1 MTQNKRKYVKATKEE
16 MSLLFDPKND
26 RKYTIAQDIEFSDNE
41 KVELLNEIN
50 SQFVVDKDYELKL
63 KRGII
68 ADVTNK
74 TVPSVPKVIQTVWR
88 RHLKKETQRSPFKY
102 QQHENGEI
110 MKIKQRFDKEILE
123 KFPKL
128 KFLNKTGIQ
137 PDYEDK
143 DVEKPEVC
151 EKNISIQLIPQVKKR
166 VYSFSQ
172 SKAKRVDDVKLF
184 IPHTLDRLEVSH

>member
-151 EKNISIQLIPQVKKR
+151 EKKYFYSINTPSKEKSIFI
-166 VYSFSQ
+166 FSKQ
-172 SKAKRVDDVKLF
+172 SKKSR
-184 IPHTLDRLEVSH
+184 RC